1 MRLQMKRVYKIISAM
16 LLTMTAIVGCQR
28 LPKDKVVAS
37 VGESVLMLS
46 EVDEVAAELSG
57 EDSLKVVQKF
67 VDQWVRKQVK
77 LQEAERVLAS
87 SMGEIDRLVE
97 EYRTSLLGGRL
108 EQQHLQGRMDT
119 LITDEMVREYFDSH
133 RSDFVMDRTVLKGR
147 IVRLPDNYRQSVK
160 LFNLMGSKSDEK
172 QQDFLDLCVKNNFEL
187 HTFENWVDFSE
198 FLSYLPVRRGKNYDY
213 ILSGGEI
220 RQMADADSKYFIQI
234 YDVIKQGANAPYERV
249 EDMVRRILFNRR
261 RAELLTSYNDSLYQS
276 ALSEG
281 VVTINSLD

>member
-1 MRLQMKRVYKIISAM
+1 MRNLRHIILSA
-16 LLTMTAIVGCQR
+16 LLAIVLVVGCER
-28 LPKDKVVAS
+28 LPQDKVVAS

-46 EVDEVAAELSG
+46 EVRAATLALSG
-57 EDSLKVVQKF
+57 ADSVKVAQNF

-77 LQEAERVLAS
+77 LQEAERELAA
-87 SMGEIDRLVE
+87 SMGEIDRLVD
-97 EYRTSLLGGRL
+97 EYRTSLLGGRR
-108 EQQHLQGRMDT
+108 EQQYLRGRMDT
-119 LITDEMVREYFDSH
+119 LITDSMVKKYFAAH

-160 LFNLMGSKSDEK
+160 LFNLMDSKSDEK
-172 QQDFLDLCVKNNFEL
+172 QQDFLDLCMKNNFEL
-187 HTFENWVDFSE
+187 HTFESWVDFKE

-213 ILSGGEI
+213 MLTGGEI

-234 YDVIKQGANAPYERV
+234 YDVIKQGSNAPYERV

-261 RAELLTSYNDSLYQS
+261 RAELLISYNDSLYQS

-281 VVTINSLD
+281 MVTINNVN

>member
-1 MRLQMKRVYKIISAM
+1 MRNLRHIT
-16 LLTMTAIVGCQR
+16 LLALLAGILLAGCER
-28 LPKDKVVAS
+28 LPQDKVVAS

-46 EVDEVAAELSG
+46 EVKATTLSLSG
-57 EDSLKVVQKF
+57 ADSVKVAKNF

-77 LQEAERVLAS
+77 IQEAERELAS

-108 EQQHLQGRMDT
+108 EQQYLRGRMDT
-119 LITDEMVREYFDSH
+119 LITESMVKEYFAAH

-187 HTFENWVDFSE
+187 HTFENWVDFKE

-234 YDVIKQGANAPYERV
+234 YDVIQQGSNAPYERV

-281 VVTINSLD
+281 VVTINNIE

>member
-1 MRLQMKRVYKIISAM
+1 MKMGTKNIVIA
-16 LLTMTAIVGCQR
+16 LTLAVITMAVGCQR
-28 LPKDKVVAS
+28 LPKDREVAW

-46 EVDEVAAELSG
+46 EVTAATGELAG
-57 EDSLKVVQKF
+57 DDSLKVATAF
-67 VDQWVRKQVK
+67 VEQWVRKQVK
-77 LQEAERVLAS
+77 LQAAERELAS
-87 SMGEIDRLVE
+87 SMAEIERLVD

-108 EQQHLQGRMDT
+108 EQQYLRGRMDT
-119 LITDEMVREYFDSH
+119 LITDSMVRVYFEAH

-172 QQDFLDLCVKNNFEL
+172 QQDFLDLCEKNNFEL
-187 HTFENWVDFSE
+187 HSFENWVDFGE
-198 FLSYLPVRRGKNYDY
+198 FLSYLPVRRDKNYDY

-234 YDVIKQGANAPYERV
+234 YDVIKKGANAPYERV

-261 RAELLTSYNDSLYQS
+261 RTELIATFNDSLYHS

-281 VVTINSLD
+281 VITIKNID

>member
-1 MRLQMKRVYKIISAM
+1 MKRVYKIISAM

-261 RAELLTSYNDSLYQS
+261 RAELLTSYNDSLYRS

-281 VVTINSLD
+281 VVTIKNNLD